1 MRSAGQ
7 LTMVQNS
14 LIGIGAGAAAAF
26 LFVSPASGTPLAL
39 LLLLVAPLPILIAAI
54 GWSHW
59 AGLAAVGTAALG
71 LTVVFG
77 LDEFQSVSIPF
88 VLGIGAP
95 AWWLGYLALLAR
107 VEPATGSVEWYS
119 AGSLVFWS
127 AILGAAVMLVVI
139 PFYGMDLQT
148 FQATLHKVLET
159 ALRLDS
165 EPASTSALRSTDQDR
180 FIDFLVTVMPPAA
193 AALGSVTNMLNLWL
207 AGRILH
213 ISGRLRRPWPDLP
226 ALRLPLIAPVLLI
239 ATLIGSYLSGM
250 AGLIMGIFGA
260 ALLIAH
266 TAAGLAI
273 VHTLTRG
280 VPGRAAILSAVY
292 GALPLFAVLR
302 VLHWPVFV
310 LTGLALIDCLFDLR
324 GRLAHRRPPALRE

>member
-7 LTMVQNS
+7 LTMMQS
-14 LIGIGAGAAAAF
+14 GLIGIGAGAAAAF

-54 GWSHW
+54 GWSHR
-59 AGLAAVGTAALG
+59 AGLVAVGTAALG
-71 LTVVFG
+71 LTAVFG
-77 LDEFQSVSIPF
+77 VDEFQSVSIPF

-107 VEPATGSVEWYS
+107 HDPATGSVEWYP

-148 FQATLHKVLET
+148 FHATLRKVLET
-159 ALRLDS
+159 ALRLDGG
-165 EPASTSALRSTDQDR
+165 PASGSALRSADQDR
-180 FIDFLVTVMPPAA
+180 FIDFLVAVMPPAA

-226 ALRLPLIAPVLLI
+226 AMRLPPIAPVLLI

-250 AGLIMGIFGA
+250 AGLIMGIFSA

-266 TAAGLAI
+266 TVGGLAI

-280 VPGRAAILSAVY
+280 VPGRVAILSAIY
-292 GALPLFAVLR
+292 GALPFFAALR
-302 VLHWPVFV
+302 VLHWPVFA

-324 GRLAHRRPPALRE
+324 GRLAQRRPPALRE